1 MVEPDRQP
9 TKTIRQLRQAR
20 TWTQADLAGRLGV
33 HPWTVA
39 AWERGQV
46 APQPRHQTRLS
57 LLFGVPLDAIAFSE
71 REQR

>member
-1 MVEPDRQP
+1 MTAPAHQP
-9 TKTIRQLRQAR
+9 KTTIRQLRQAR
-20 TWTQADLAGRLGV
+20 TWTQADLADRLGV

-57 LLFGVPLDAIAFSE
+57 LLFGVPLNAIAFSE